1 MRKKITI
8 VGAGRVGETTAHIL
22 ADRALGD
29 FVLVDI
35 VPNLAEGKAL
45 DLMQLRPLAGADVS
59 ITGSTGFEAT
69 RGSDVVVVTSG
80 MPRKPGE
87 SREDLLRKNIAIVK
101 PVAEEIKRTS
111 PDAILIM
118 VANPLDTMTWVA
130 RNVTGW
136 PRERVFGMAGVL
148 DTARLR
154 TFIAMELGCSVK
166 DVNAFV
172 LGGHG
177 DEMVPVVRY
186 ASVGGI
192 PVEKLLPKD
201 RIDAIVKRTRGAA
214 GGEIV
219 KLLGFSAYFSPAAA
233 VADMVQA
240 VLLDEKRVLPCSAL
254 LSGEYGVH
262 DLYLGVP
269 VMLGA
274 RGVEKVLEVELAPDE
289 KAMLAAS
296 IRLCSESIAEA
307 RKLMVPEPALVR
319 CAPRAPPLGAGGPPG
334 CRSSGTPPPA
344 DRGSPAQNRT
354 LRGTLTYGMRNG
366 TGQGRWDGFRGAER
380 PPGPP

>member
-1 MRKKITI
+1 MRRKITI

-22 ADRALGD
+22 AERALGD
-29 FVLVDI
+29 LVLVD
-35 VPNLAEGKAL
+35 VVENLAAGKAL
-45 DLMQLRPLAGADVS
+45 DLMQLRPIQGVDVDV
-59 ITGSTGFEAT
+59 TGTTAYEAT

-87 SREDLLRKNIAIVK
+87 SREDLLKKNIAIVR
-101 PVAEEIKRTS
+101 PVTEQVMKAS
-111 PDAILIM
+111 PDAVLIM

-130 RNVTGW
+130 QRVTGW

-154 TFIAMELGCSVK
+154 TFLAMEVGCSVK
-166 DVNAFV
+166 DVTAFV

-186 ASVGGI
+186 AAVGGI
-192 PVEKLLPKD
+192 PVERLLPRE
-201 RIDAIVKRTRGAA
+201 RIDAIVKRTRGA

-233 VADMVQA
+233 TADMVQA
-240 VLLDEKRVLPCSAL
+240 VIRDEKRVLPCSAL
-254 LSGEYGVH
+254 LQGEYGVR

-269 VMLGA
+269 VVLGS
-274 RGVEKVLEVELAPDE
+274 RGVEKVLEVDLAPDE
-289 KAMLAAS
+289 KAMLDAS

-307 RKLMVPEPALVR
+307 RKLLVPEPAVV
-319 CAPRAPPLGAGGPPG
+319 
-334 CRSSGTPPPA
+334 
-344 DRGSPAQNRT
+344 
-354 LRGTLTYGMRNG
+354 
-366 TGQGRWDGFRGAER
+366 
-380 PPGPP
+380 

>member
-1 MRKKITI
+1 VVVLTGEELPNLQEAAIAR
-8 VGAGRVGETTAHIL
+8 GAYDFLHKSQLNRATLGRVVRL
-22 ADRALGD
+22 AAMQANTFRSLRDSEDQYRR
-29 FVLVDI
+29 
-35 VPNLAEGKAL
+35 LAE
-45 DLMQLRPLAGADVS
+45 S
-59 ITGSTGFEAT
+59 
-69 RGSDVVVVTSG
+69 
-80 MPRKPGE
+80 
-87 SREDLLRKNIAIVK
+87 
-101 PVAEEIKRTS
+101 S

-192 PVEKLLPKD
+192 PVERLLPKE
-201 RIDAIVKRTRGAA
+201 RIDGIVKRTRGA

-240 VLLDEKRVLPCSAL
+240 VLLDEKRVVPCSAYL
-254 LSGEYGVH
+254 EGEYGVNG
-262 DLYLGVP
+262 LYVGVP
-269 VMLGA
+269 AQLGA
-274 RGVEKVLEVELAPDE
+274 KGVEKIWQIQLTADESAALQKSAAAVKELVGVL
-289 KAMLAAS
+289 K
-296 IRLCSESIAEA
+296 I
-307 RKLMVPEPALVR
+307 
-319 CAPRAPPLGAGGPPG
+319 
-334 CRSSGTPPPA
+334 
-344 DRGSPAQNRT
+344 
-354 LRGTLTYGMRNG
+354 
-366 TGQGRWDGFRGAER
+366 
-380 PPGPP
+380 

>member
-29 FVLVDI
+29 FVLVDV

-59 ITGSTGFEAT
+59 ITGTTGFEAT

-130 RNVTGW
+130 RSVTGW

-192 PVEKLLPKD
+192 PIEKLLPKD
-201 RIDAIVKRTRGAA
+201 RIDAIVKRTRGAGGGGGGHGA
-214 GGEIV
+214 GRAPRRE
-219 KLLGFSAYFSPAAA
+219 ARAA
-233 VADMVQA
+233 VLGAA
-240 VLLDEKRVLPCSAL
+240 FGRVRRPRP
-254 LSGEYGVH
+254 
-262 DLYLGVP
+262 VP
-269 VMLGA
+269 GRPGDARGPRCREGA
-274 RGVEKVLEVELAPDE
+274 RG
-289 KAMLAAS
+289 
-296 IRLCSESIAEA
+296 RA
-307 RKLMVPEPALVR
+307 RARREGDA
-319 CAPRAPPLGAGGPPG
+319 
-334 CRSSGTPPPA
+334 
-344 DRGSPAQNRT
+344 RG
-354 LRGTLTYGMRNG
+354 L
-366 TGQGRWDGFRGAER
+366 D
-380 PPGPP
+380 

>member
-1 MRKKITI
+1 MRRKITI

-22 ADRALGD
+22 AERALGD
-29 FVLVDI
+29 IVLLDV

-45 DLMQLRPLAGADVS
+45 DLMHLRPLAGANVT
-59 ITGSTGFEAT
+59 IVGTTGYAEA
-69 RGSDVVVVTSG
+69 RDSDVVVVTSG

-101 PVAEEIKRTS
+101 PVAEQVMRCS
-111 PDAILIM
+111 PEAILIM
-118 VANPLDTMTWVA
+118 VANPLDTMAWVA
-130 RNVTGW
+130 KQVTGW
-136 PRERVFGMAGVL
+136 PRHRVFGMAGIL

-154 TFIAMELGCSVK
+154 TFLAMELGCAVT

-192 PVEKLLPKD
+192 PVERLLPRE
-201 RIDAIVKRTRGAA
+201 RIDAIVKRTRGA

-240 VLLDEKRVLPCSAL
+240 VLLDEKRVVPCSAYL
-254 LSGEYGVH
+254 EGEYGAR
-262 DLYLGVP
+262 DIYLGVP

-274 RGVEKVLEVELAPDE
+274 SGVEHVYEVSLVDDE
-289 KAMLAAS
+289 KEMLANS
-296 IRLCSESIAEA
+296 IKLCTDSIAQA
-307 RKLMVPEPALVR
+307 RKLLTQVPAPALV
-319 CAPRAPPLGAGGPPG
+319 
-334 CRSSGTPPPA
+334 
-344 DRGSPAQNRT
+344 D
-354 LRGTLTYGMRNG
+354 
-366 TGQGRWDGFRGAER
+366 
-380 PPGPP
+380 

>member
-1 MRKKITI
+1 MRKKITVI
-8 VGAGRVGETTAHIL
+8 GAGRVGETTAHIL
-22 ADRALGD
+22 AERSLGD
-29 FVLVDI
+29 LVLVDV

-45 DLMQLRPLAGADVS
+45 DLMQLRPIQGADVT
-59 ITGSTGFEAT
+59 ITGTTGYEAT

-87 SREDLLRKNIAIVK
+87 SREDLLKKNIAIVR
-101 PVAEEIKRTS
+101 PVAEQVKKAS

-130 RNVTGW
+130 RSVTGW

-154 TFIAMELGCSVK
+154 TFVAMELGCSVK
-166 DVNAFV
+166 DVTAFV

-192 PVEKLLPKD
+192 PLGRLLAKEK
-201 RIDAIVKRTRGAA
+201 IEAIVKRTRGA

-240 VLLDEKRVLPCSAL
+240 VVHDEKRVLPCSAYL
-254 LSGEYGVH
+254 QGEYGVR

-269 VMLGA
+269 AMLGA
-274 RGVEKVLEVELAPDE
+274 GGMERVFEVELAPDE
-289 KAMLAAS
+289 KAMLNAS

-307 RKLMVPEPALVR
+307 RGLLLAEPS
-319 CAPRAPPLGAGGPPG
+319 AG
-334 CRSSGTPPPA
+334 S
-344 DRGSPAQNRT
+344 
-354 LRGTLTYGMRNG
+354 
-366 TGQGRWDGFRGAER
+366 
-380 PPGPP
+380 

>member
-1 MRKKITI
+1 
-8 VGAGRVGETTAHIL
+8 
-22 ADRALGD
+22 
-29 FVLVDI
+29 VLVDV
-35 VPNLAEGKAL
+35 VPNMAAGKAL
-45 DLMQLRPLAGADVS
+45 DLMELRPIDGSDVT
-59 ITGSTGFEAT
+59 ITGTTGYDEAK
-69 RGSDVVVVTSG
+69 GSDVVVVTSG
-80 MPRKPGE
+80 VPRKPGE
-87 SREDLLRKNIAIVK
+87 SREDLLKKNIAIVK
-101 PVAEEIKRTS
+101 PVADEIKRTS

-130 RNVTGW
+130 RGVTGW

-192 PVEKLLPKD
+192 PVERLLPKE
-201 RIDAIVKRTRGAA
+201 RIDAIVKRTRGA

-240 VLLDEKRVLPCSAL
+240 VLLDEKRVLPCSAYL
-254 LSGEYGVH
+254 EGEYGVH
-262 DLYLGVP
+262 DLCLGVP

-274 RGVEKVLEVELAPDE
+274 RGLEKVFEVTLAPEE
-289 KAMLAAS
+289 KAMLDAS

-307 RKLMVPEPALVR
+307 RKLLVPEPALVR
-319 CAPRAPPLGAGGPPG
+319 
-334 CRSSGTPPPA
+334 
-344 DRGSPAQNRT
+344 
-354 LRGTLTYGMRNG
+354 
-366 TGQGRWDGFRGAER
+366 
-380 PPGPP
+380 